1 MVLAILI
8 RRGMSLVIYLDH
20 NATTPILP
28 EVLEAMMPYL
38 TTEWGNPSSAYKFGS
53 KLKSVIAT
61 AREQVAELIGAS
73 PLDVVFTS
81 CATESN
87 NTAIAAALRANP
99 TKRHIVT
106 SQVEHSSVLKYCMA
120 LEREAA
126 GTTPALRATPPH
138 LRRGAFPGS
147 PPESG
152 GAGALATGV
161 VNRSGDF
168 TSPPES
174 RGGAIPSPIG
184 GVNPPLQGAG
194 GVSPPCPESRAPSP
208 ESRCSVTYLPVDRE
222 GLLNL
227 ADLEAAITDE
237 TAVVSLMW
245 ANNET
250 GVLFPVE
257 KIAEICRSRGVLY
270 HCDAVQAAGKVEIDV
285 RKVPADYLSITGHK
299 FHAPKGIGAL
309 YVRRKLPFSPLIYGG
324 HQERNRRGGTEN
336 VALLIGMGK
345 AAELARKHLPDYE
358 KKVRP
363 LRDEL
368 EEGILRSIPNTE
380 LNGHKTQGIANTA
393 NITFH
398 GIESEALL
406 ILLDKEGIC
415 ASSGSACLADS
426 DEPSHVIKA
435 MKPES
440 AASRQMIRF
449 SIDAATTSDQI
460 KSAVAAVDREVGA
473 LRGVSSRA

>member
-1 MVLAILI
+1 M
-8 RRGMSLVIYLDH
+8 IYLDH
-20 NATTPILP
+20 NATTPVLP

-38 TTEWGNPSSAYKFGS
+38 TAEWGNPSSAYKFGA

-61 AREQVAELIGAS
+61 AREQVAELIGAH
-73 PLDVVFTS
+73 PMDVIFTS

-87 NTAIAAALRANP
+87 NAAIAAALKANP

-106 SQVEHSSVLKYCMA
+106 SQVEHSSVLNYCMA
-120 LEREAA
+120 LEKDGYR
-126 GTTPALRATPPH
+126 
-138 LRRGAFPGS
+138 
-147 PPESG
+147 
-152 GAGALATGV
+152 
-161 VNRSGDF
+161 
-168 TSPPES
+168 
-174 RGGAIPSPIG
+174 
-184 GVNPPLQGAG
+184 
-194 GVSPPCPESRAPSP
+194 
-208 ESRCSVTYLPVDRE
+208 VTCLPVDRE

-227 ADLEAAITDE
+227 ADLEAAITNE

-257 KIAEICRSRGVLY
+257 SIAEICRSRGVLY

-285 RKVPADYLSITGHK
+285 RKIPADYLSLTGHK

-309 YVRRKLPFSPLIYGG
+309 YVRRKSPFSPLVYGG
-324 HQERNRRGGTEN
+324 HQERNRRGGTES
-336 VALLIGMGK
+336 VPLIVGMGR
-345 AAELARKHLPDYE
+345 AAQLARKHLPDYE
-358 KKVRP
+358 NKVRP
-363 LRDEL
+363 LRDAL
-368 EEGILRSIPNTE
+368 EEGILSSLPNTE
-380 LNGHKTQGIANTA
+380 LNGHKTQRIANTT

-435 MKPES
+435 MKPGS
-440 AASRQMIRF
+440 AASRHMIRF
-449 SIDAATTSDQI
+449 SLDVENSNTITEIVLASLE
-460 KSAVAAVDREVGA
+460 KAVVA
-473 LRGVSSRA
+473 LCF